1 VIHGLHCF
9 EKKSREMPRREF
21 EKAKQRLRAV
31 KARWAEERKREKRG

>member
-1 VIHGLHCF
+1 VIHVLHCF
-9 EKKSREMPRREF
+9 EKKNREMPRREF